1 MNGPERG
8 YFSRSR
14 GLGNF
19 NTLFGTDKIQSAIC
33 ERIKA
38 VRDRPTR
45 VLEIGCGEGRALLEL
60 RKQFPEIEL
69 HGWNKE
75 PWPAMRGK
83 ASLPQVA
90 IYHKIF
96 TEAELQN
103 ISLPEIHFGNAEKL
117 THADGYFDVIISQVS
132 IHYMERKD
140 FLLQE
145 VWRTLAP
152 GGLAFLQV
160 DSNHNEGPDYMRENS
175 PRFIIYDLGSR
186 ISLESLVEEQ
196 IANGFNIRVQ
206 YKQDRSPCPVL
217 VLMEK
222 NCNQALALDLHY
234 DGRASIDLMKFM
246 GPETKN
252 FFWGFRSVFIK
263 NGPVAGKIA
272 RIPGWLRLWRAFK
285 SGQGRPQ
292 R

>member
-1 MNGPERG
+1 MNYPERG

-19 NTLFGTDKIQSAIC
+19 NKLFGTDKIQSAIG

-60 RKQFPEIEL
+60 RKQFPDIEL

-75 PWPAMRGK
+75 PWPAMLGK
-83 ASLPQVA
+83 ASLPAVA
-90 IYHKIF
+90 IYHNIF
-96 TEAELQN
+96 SEDELRN
-103 ISLPEIHFGNAEKL
+103 ISLPEIHFGNAEEL
-117 THADGYFDVIISQVS
+117 THADKYFDVIISQVS
-132 IHYMERKD
+132 IHYIARKD

-145 VWRTLAP
+145 AWRALAP

-160 DSNHNEGPDYMRENS
+160 DTNHKEGPDFMRGDC
-175 PRFIIYDLGSR
+175 PRFVIYDSGNR
-186 ISLESLVEEQ
+186 ILFESLVEEQ
-196 IANGFNIRVQ
+196 IVNGFNIRVQ
-206 YKQDRSPCPVL
+206 YHQDKSSSPVI

-222 NCNQALALDLHY
+222 NCDQALALDLHY
-234 DGRASIDLMKFM
+234 DGLSSIDLMKINR
-246 GPETKN
+246 PETAP

-263 NGPVAGKIA
+263 NGPV
-272 RIPGWLRLWRAFK
+272 R
-285 SGQGRPQ
+285 
-292 R
+292 